1 MPSRNILRQE
11 LDGGFYHVYARGAS
25 KKAICLDETDR
36 QKFINLFARYLSA
49 QRAVSKT
56 GELYPNYHGRVRLL
70 AFCLMGNHFHL
81 FVWQQSQGDLSV
93 FMRSVMTS
101 YVRYFNLRHR
111 QSGSLFES
119 RFKASLIYDDAYLVH
134 ISRYIHLNPR
144 SWKHYPYSS
153 IGYYR
158 KGGEPDW
165 LETSVVLERFAGRSA
180 YLQFLYDYEDYKSM
194 FDEIKYDLADG
205 LENR

>member
-1 MPSRNILRQE
+1 
-11 LDGGFYHVYARGAS
+11 
-25 KKAICLDETDR
+25 
-36 QKFINLFARYLSA
+36 
-49 QRAVSKT
+49 
-56 GELYPNYHGRVRLL
+56 
-70 AFCLMGNHFHL
+70 
-81 FVWQQSQGDLSV
+81 
-93 FMRSVMTS
+93 
-101 YVRYFNLRHR
+101 
-111 QSGSLFES
+111 
-119 RFKASLIYDDAYLVH
+119 VH

-144 SWKHYPYSS
+144 SWKRYPYSS